1 MNLSSEKLKHEQRFE
16 FGKNWKSFL
25 TSLNDDRIIQAE
37 ESLKKMLGLENLNG
51 KTFLDIGSGSGLF
64 SLAAKRMGATVH
76 SFDYDP
82 QSVACTK
89 ELKQRY
95 FPQDPHWVIEEG
107 SALDEQYLNKL
118 GTFDIVYSWGVLHHT
133 GDMTKAIELSSERV
147 KADGLFFIAIY
158 NDQGGASRRWL
169 AIKKFYNKLPH
180 FLQPLIVLFIASY
193 YEIKYS
199 LILLLKGRN
208 PLPFH
213 NWKESKKSRGMSVWH
228 DWVDWCG
235 GLPFE
240 VAKPENIIVPL
251 LNKGFILANLST
263 CGGSWGCNQYV
274 FIKNIGS

>member
-95 FPQDPHWVIEEG
+95 FPQDPH
-107 SALDEQYLNKL
+107 
-118 GTFDIVYSWGVLHHT
+118 
-133 GDMTKAIELSSERV
+133 
-147 KADGLFFIAIY
+147 
-158 NDQGGASRRWL
+158 
-169 AIKKFYNKLPH
+169 
-180 FLQPLIVLFIASY
+180 
-193 YEIKYS
+193 
-199 LILLLKGRN
+199 
-208 PLPFH
+208 
-213 NWKESKKSRGMSVWH
+213 
-228 DWVDWCG
+228 
-235 GLPFE
+235 
-240 VAKPENIIVPL
+240 
-251 LNKGFILANLST
+251 
-263 CGGSWGCNQYV
+263 
-274 FIKNIGS
+274 